1 MRSYE
6 TKITMYEALDKTL
19 FYDINDPEK
28 AKNECKEYD
37 EKLIQDLKS
46 KLAFSVKLIIPD
58 PKKGNLWLLEDFYP
72 IQVLA
77 FINVADMEK
86 IPELKLYLKYKFNA
100 AGLISY
106 FKNITPNRWYMLAK
120 DGNDYYFIID
130 IVSNQEQM
138 NNVMKRLTTI
148 DSKIDNFDIQYR
160 GKCSPYIEEFN

>member
-37 EKLIQDLKS
+37 EKLVQDLKS

-72 IQVLA
+72 IQVLV
-77 FINVADMEK
+77 FINIADMEK

-100 AGLISY
+100 VGLTSY

-130 IVSNQEQM
+130 IVSIQEQM

-160 GKCSPYIEEFN
+160 GKCSPYIEDFN

>member
-1 MRSYE
+1 M
-6 TKITMYEALDKTL
+6 TQKKQ
-19 FYDINDPEK
+19 
-28 AKNECKEYD
+28 KNECKEYD
-37 EKLIQDLKS
+37 EKLVRDLKS
-46 KLAFSVKLIIPD
+46 KLASSVKLIIPD

-72 IQVLA
+72 IQVLV
-77 FINVADMEK
+77 FINIADTEK

-100 AGLISY
+100 AGLIPY

-138 NNVMKRLTTI
+138 NNVMKRLATI

-160 GKCSPYIEEFN
+160 GKSSPYIEDFN

>member
-1 MRSYE
+1 MWSYE
-6 TKITMYEALDKTL
+6 RKITMYEALDKTL

-37 EKLIQDLKS
+37 EKLVQDLKS

-58 PKKGNLWLLEDFYP
+58 PKKGNLWLLEGFYP
-72 IQVLA
+72 VQALV
-77 FINVADMEK
+77 FINIADMEK

-100 AGLISY
+100 AGLISE
-106 FKNITPNRWYMLAK
+106 FENIIPNRWYVLAK

-130 IVSNQEQM
+130 ILSIQEQM

-160 GKCSPYIEEFN
+160 GKSSPYIEDFN

>member
-37 EKLIQDLKS
+37 EKLVRDLKS
-46 KLAFSVKLIIPD
+46 KLASSVKLIIPD

-72 IQVLA
+72 IQVLV
-77 FINVADMEK
+77 FINIADTEK

-100 AGLISY
+100 AGLIPY

-138 NNVMKRLTTI
+138 NNVMKRLATI

-160 GKCSPYIEEFN
+160 GKSSPYIEDFN

>member
-46 KLAFSVKLIIPD
+46 KLVFSAKLIIPD
-58 PKKGNLWLLEDFYP
+58 PKKGNLWLLDDFYP
-72 IQVLA
+72 IQVLV
-77 FINVADMEK
+77 FINIADMEK
-86 IPELKLYLKYKFNA
+86 IPELKLYLEYKFNA
-100 AGLISY
+100 TGLTSY

-138 NNVMKRLTTI
+138 NNVMKRLATI
-148 DSKIDNFDIQYR
+148 DFKINNFDIQYR
-160 GKCSPYIEEFN
+160 GKCSPYIEDFN

>member
-1 MRSYE
+1 MWSYE

-46 KLAFSVKLIIPD
+46 KLAFSAKLIIPD

-72 IQVLA
+72 IQVLV
-77 FINVADMEK
+77 FINIADMEK
-86 IPELKLYLKYKFNA
+86 IPELKLYLKYTFNA
-100 AGLISY
+100 AGLISD

-130 IVSNQEQM
+130 ILSIQEQM

-148 DSKIDNFDIQYR
+148 DSKINNFDIQYR
-160 GKCSPYIEEFN
+160 GKCSPYIEDFN

>member
-1 MRSYE
+1 MWNYE
-6 TKITMYEALDKTL
+6 RKITMYEALDKTL

-37 EKLIQDLKS
+37 EKLVQDLKS
-46 KLAFSVKLIIPD
+46 KLAFSAKLIIPD
-58 PKKGNLWLLEDFYP
+58 PKKGNLWLLDDFYP
-72 IQVLA
+72 LQVLV
-77 FINVADMEK
+77 FINIADMEK
-86 IPELKLYLKYKFNA
+86 IPELKLYLEYKFNA
-100 AGLISY
+100 TGLISY

-138 NNVMKRLTTI
+138 NNVMKRLATI

-160 GKCSPYIEEFN
+160 GKCSPYIEDFN

>member
-6 TKITMYEALDKTL
+6 TRITMYEALDKTL

-37 EKLIQDLKS
+37 EKLVRDLKS

-77 FINVADMEK
+77 FINIADMEK

-138 NNVMKRLTTI
+138 NNVMKHLTTI

-160 GKCSPYIEEFN
+160 GKSSPYIEDFN

>member
-1 MRSYE
+1 MRRYE

-19 FYDINDPEK
+19 FYDVNDTEK
-28 AKNECKEYD
+28 EKNECKEHD
-37 EKLIQDLKS
+37 EKLVQELKS

-77 FINVADMEK
+77 FINIADMEK

-138 NNVMKRLTTI
+138 NNVMKHLTTI

-160 GKCSPYIEEFN
+160 GKSSPYIEDFN